1 MLRLVFF
8 WILENR
14 GFGPDEVSITQF
26 ELCFVLET
34 VCSRGERSKKTATLT
49 TTSTHLAQ
57 FQLVAVATEARE
69 IVQTGRPR
77 RRSTKEVAAILASW
91 EACQEVFREA
101 KPWALSI
108 AIGFVLGRCS
118 IKHKM
123 ETDTWCLTARSSANL
138 TAEPQNCVPVGAMW
152 SRLTAE
158 T

>member
-34 VCSRGERSKKTATLT
+34 VFSRGERSKKTATLT
-49 TTSTHLAQ
+49 TPSTHLAQ
-57 FQLVAVATEARE
+57 FQLVAVVTEARE

-91 EACQEVFREA
+91 EACQEVFREI
-101 KPWALSI
+101 KPWALSF

-118 IKHKM
+118 IKHKNG
-123 ETDTWCLTARSSANL
+123 ERYLVPHSTQQCKSNSRTSELRTRRSNVEQ
-138 TAEPQNCVPVGAMW
+138 TH
-152 SRLTAE
+152 R
-158 T
+158 